1 MRPLDFLAEMQ
12 VKDWSSFVITYNAG
26 MLSRGHIGMR
36 PLDFLAEMQMK
47 DWSQAVITSNATISS
62 C

>member
-1 MRPLDFLAEMQ
+1 MQ
-12 VKDWSSFVITYNAG
+12 VKNWSSNVITYSAG
-26 MLSRGHIGMR
+26 MLSRGPSGMR
-36 PLDFLAEMQMK
+36 PLELLAEMQMK